1 MKPVQQ
7 LVIKVKR
14 VPKHLAGLRSFNLD
28 QDAGLVFYSS
38 AAEIHPSDEYG
49 AACAALP
56 ITY

>member
-1 MKPVQQ
+1 MQQ
-7 LVIKVKR
+7 LVIKVKQ